1 MVGLYL
7 QIVWPQLNRHMPVAQ
22 MVGGAGQVK
31 RRAVCG
37 AGSDA
42 QHALRRSLH
51 ADQGAVFG
59 HQHIA
64 AAHHAAARQKYA
76 HAAAQG
82 VCGFEAAFLAQVPV
96 QRHRGGAFHEDLRQ
110 ALALRNQFGGLQHQN
125 KK

>member
-1 MVGLYL
+1 MVGLNV
-7 QIVWPQLNRHMPVAQ
+7 QIVRPQLDRHVPVAQ
-22 MVGGAGQVK
+22 VVSGAGQVK
-31 RRAVCG
+31 RRAMLR
-37 AGSDA
+37 AGGDP

-51 ADQGAVFG
+51 ADQRAVFG

-64 AAHHAAARQKYA
+64 AAHHAAAWQKHA

-82 VCGFEAAFLAQVPV
+82 VDGFEAAFLAQVPV

-110 ALALRNQFGGLQHQN
+110 ALALGNQFGNVQHQN